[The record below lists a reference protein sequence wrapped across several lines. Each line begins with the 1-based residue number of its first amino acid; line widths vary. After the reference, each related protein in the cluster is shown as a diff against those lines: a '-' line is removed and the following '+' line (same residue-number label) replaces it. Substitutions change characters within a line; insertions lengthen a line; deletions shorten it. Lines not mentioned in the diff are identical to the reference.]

1 MTTRQAGG
9 IALVLLVISAFMMV
23 VFHSIE
29 LIEERSSLNELH
41 GLQDNAV
48 REALTL
54 RRQFE
59 ALAAGVSG
67 LAASG
72 DSSAQAVLDEL
83 QKQGITL
90 SAVKR

>member
-1 MTTRQAGG
+1 
-9 IALVLLVISAFMMV
+9 
-23 VFHSIE
+23 
-29 LIEERSSLNELH
+29 
-41 GLQDNAV
+41 
-48 REALTL
+48 LTL